1 MFPACSLYEFITHT
15 KKGKVCCHLTIN
27 PSNVE
32 VGPREGYREGP
43 REAATELL
51 SVGTSEV
58 LTFCGAF
65 ATNVFAS

>member
-1 MFPACSLYEFITHT
+1 LFPACSLYEFITHT

-27 PSNVE
+27 PSDVE
-32 VGPREGYREGP
+32 VAPCKGYA
-43 REAATELL
+43 AATELL
-51 SVGTSEV
+51 SLGTSEV

>member
-1 MFPACSLYEFITHT
+1 
-15 KKGKVCCHLTIN
+15 
-27 PSNVE
+27 VE

>member
-1 MFPACSLYEFITHT
+1 MFPACSLYEFITQK

-27 PSNVE
+27 PSDVE
-32 VGPREGYREGP
+32 VGPREGYA
-43 REAATELL
+43 AATELL

-65 ATNVFAS
+65 ATNVSAS